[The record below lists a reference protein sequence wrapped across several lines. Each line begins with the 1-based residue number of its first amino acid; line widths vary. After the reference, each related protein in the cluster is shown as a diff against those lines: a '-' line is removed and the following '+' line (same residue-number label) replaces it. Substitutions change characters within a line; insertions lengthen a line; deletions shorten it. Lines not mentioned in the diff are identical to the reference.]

1 MRRKTE
7 NNGMS
12 PARKEPDKTT
22 YAGRFAI
29 RLRKLR
35 EEAGLSV
42 IEIADA
48 MEVTPTT
55 IYDWESTK
63 SQPSI
68 SQLPQIAGVLGV
80 SIRNLM
86 AKN

>member
-1 MRRKTE
+1 M
-7 NNGMS
+7 

-35 EEAGLSV
+35 EDAGLSV
-42 IEIADA
+42 IEVAEA
-48 MEVTPTT
+48 MGVTPTT

-63 SQPSI
+63 SQPQI

-80 SIRNLM
+80 SVRTLM

>member
-7 NNGMS
+7 KWDMS
-12 PARKEPDKTT
+12 PARKEPDKTS

-35 EEAGLSV
+35 EDAGLSV
-42 IEIADA
+42 IEVAEA
-48 MEVTPTT
+48 MGVTPTT
-55 IYDWESTK
+55 VYDWESTK
-63 SQPSI
+63 SQPQI

-80 SIRNLM
+80 SIRTLM

>member
-1 MRRKTE
+1 MTKMQS
-7 NNGMS
+7 MS
-12 PARKEPDKTT
+12 PARKEPDETT
-22 YAGRFAI
+22 YSGRFAI

-42 IEIADA
+42 IEVADA
-48 MEVTPTT
+48 MNVTPTT

-80 SIRNLM
+80 SIRTLM